1 MGAIT
6 KQYTFTNGTIAN
18 GTQVNK
24 NFDDLY
30 TLVNGNLDA
39 NNIKDGAAIAAK
51 LATDS
56 VETVKI
62 KDANVTAAKLATD
75 SVETVKIKD
84 GAVTT
89 DKILNGAV
97 TPAKL
102 ATDSVET
109 VKIKDANVTA
119 AKLASDIN
127 TKVLLGGDDYGLTD
141 GSTIAIDWSNGAT
154 QSVTLGATG
163 RTVTF
168 ANPVAGQVYRLIIK
182 QDATGS
188 RTITT
193 WPTIKWAGGTAP
205 TLTTT
210 ASKADIVTLLYDGA
224 SYYASA
230 TLNF

>member
-1 MGAIT
+1 MATIT
-6 KQYTFTNGTIAN
+6 KQYTFTNGTIAD

-24 NFDDLY
+24 DFDDLY
-30 TLVNGNLDA
+30 TLVNGNIDA
-39 NNIKDGAAIAAK
+39 NNLKDGAAIATK

-56 VETVKI
+56 VETAKI
-62 KDANVTAAKLATD
+62 KDANVTASKLAT
-75 SVETVKIKD
+75 
-84 GAVTT
+84 
-89 DKILNGAV
+89 
-97 TPAKL
+97 
-102 ATDSVET
+102 
-109 VKIKDANVTA
+109 
-119 AKLASDIN
+119 DIN
-127 TKVLLGGDDYGLTD
+127 TKVLTGGSPYVLTD
-141 GSTIAIDWSNGAT
+141 ASTISVDWANGAT

-193 WPTIKWAGGTAP
+193 WPTIKWADGTAP

-224 SYYASA
+224 NYYASA
-230 TLNF
+230 TMNF

>member
-1 MGAIT
+1 MGVIT
-6 KQYTFTNGTIAN
+6 KQYTFTNGTIAD

-24 NFDDLY
+24 DFDDLY

-39 NNIKDGAAIAAK
+39 NNIKDGAA
-51 LATDS
+51 
-56 VETVKI
+56 
-62 KDANVTAAKLATD
+62 TAAKLATD
-75 SVETVKIKD
+75 SVET
-84 GAVTT
+84 A
-89 DKILNGAV
+89 
-97 TPAKL
+97 
-102 ATDSVET
+102 
-109 VKIKDANVTA
+109 KIKDANVTA

-154 QSVTLGATG
+154 QRVTLGATG

-182 QDATGS
+182 QDGTGS

-193 WPTIKWAGGTAP
+193 WPTIRWSGGIAP
-205 TLTTT
+205 VLTTT
-210 ASKADIVTLLYDGA
+210 ASKADIITLLYDGTDYFG
-224 SYYASA
+224 SG